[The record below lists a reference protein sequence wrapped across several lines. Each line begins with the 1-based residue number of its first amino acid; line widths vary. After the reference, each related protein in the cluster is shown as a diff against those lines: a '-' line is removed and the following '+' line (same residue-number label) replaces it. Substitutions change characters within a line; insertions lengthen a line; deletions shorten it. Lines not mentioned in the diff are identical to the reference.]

1 MTKTLALNELKDT
14 DFKPLINQTFT
25 AIQSD
30 SPSFELLEVSL
41 LGNEPANGERQAF
54 SLLFR
59 SKNTSSPQQSIYQL
73 NHEELGELEIFLV
86 PIGPDQQ
93 GMLYEAV
100 FT

>member
-41 LGNEPANGERQAF
+41 LGNEPVNGERQAF